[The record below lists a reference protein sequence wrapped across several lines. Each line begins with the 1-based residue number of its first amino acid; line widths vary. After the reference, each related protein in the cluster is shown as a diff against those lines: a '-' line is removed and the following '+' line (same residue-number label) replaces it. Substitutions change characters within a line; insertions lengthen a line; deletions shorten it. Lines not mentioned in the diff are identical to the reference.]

1 MPKPESSYSL
11 ASNASQTSLGVATV
25 VPRVN
30 ISEEPLDRREIISIT
45 VDVQNFLA
53 AISRLK
59 KSMEEADNDSEDK
72 GMVGCGC
79 WCCTWYGMTPNRHDT
94 WLCVSHFHP
103 TICIHMHV
111 ATWHCY
117 VRG

>member
-11 ASNASQTSLGVATV
+11 ASNTSQTSLGAVAA

-45 VDVQNFLA
+45 VDVQNFVA

-72 GMVGCGC
+72 GMVG
-79 WCCTWYGMTPNRHDT
+79 
-94 WLCVSHFHP
+94 
-103 TICIHMHV
+103 
-111 ATWHCY
+111 
-117 VRG
+117 RGS